1 MPEAAVNVMK
11 KPEMREVD
19 PSYLFNEAKR
29 EKMFITGSEAVKEA
43 VRRSNVSI
51 AISYPITPQSE
62 SMHLVGDLFAEGCLE
77 EYFRGENE
85 FAVMSA
91 VAGASM
97 GGVRVFTA
105 TGGPGT
111 LRAFEAFPTWSG
123 ARLPVVCA
131 FMTRGI
137 NSPLTIQPD
146 TVEMAFML
154 DTGMLMFHA
163 ENSQDVYDMILQAFA
178 VTEQVDVHIPA
189 GVFIDGFF
197 VTHTRGSVNIITE
210 DVKLKGYEPYSSP
223 VPVMDM
229 ENVPVRQMRDP
240 FVMKSN
246 FISYDAHA
254 SWQLEVSAAAERA
267 RRYIHKYFGGLIE
280 VENPDADILIMTS
293 GTAVSQS
300 RDAIVRAKE
309 EGINV
314 GLVKIKSIRPFPT
327 DEIRQL
333 AAKAKKII
341 VPEFNKVGW
350 MAREI
355 KSSITDNDKV
365 VGAPRVF
372 GGMTMP
378 PEIILAEI
386 RRCVE

>member
-1 MPEAAVNVMK
+1 MAESLNVNN
-11 KPEMREVD
+11 KPVMREVE
-19 PSYLFNEAKR
+19 PSYMFNEAKR

-62 SMHLVGDLFAEGCLE
+62 SMHLVGDLFAEGCIE

-131 FMTRGI
+131 FMTRGV

-146 TVEMAFML
+146 TIEMAYML

-189 GVFIDGFF
+189 GVYVDGFF

-210 DVKLKGYEPYSSP
+210 DVKLKAYDPYSAP

-267 RRYIHKYFGGLIE
+267 RRYINKYFGGLIE
-280 VENPDADILIMTS
+280 VENPDADVLIITS

-300 RDAIVRAKE
+300 RDAIARAKE
-309 EGINV
+309 EGIEV

-327 DEIRQL
+327 EEIRQI
-333 AAKAKKII
+333 ASKAKKII
-341 VPEFNKVGW
+341 VPEFNKIGW

-355 KSSITDNDKV
+355 KSVINDNDKV
-365 VGAPRVF
+365 IGAPRVF

-378 PEIILAEI
+378 PELILAEI
-386 RRCVE
+386 RRCVNE